1 MPSMANIT
9 IKKADGT
16 TDVIWTALQASAG
29 DGMSATWR
37 NNTVGTTLAQ
47 RPTLSLGSKWNGPK
61 SGRRITGNFAWPI
74 TQTDSAGNVVVT
86 GVNPG
91 TFSFLSVQNQDPA
104 LIKEQAYQFA
114 HLVASA
120 IVKASMEEGY
130 APRSS

>member
-1 MPSMANIT
+1 MPTMANIT

-29 DGMSATWR
+29 DSMPATWR

-47 RPTLSLGSKWNGPK
+47 RPTFSVSSKWNGPK
-61 SGRRITGNFAWPI
+61 TGRRTTGNYAWPI
-74 TQTDSAGNVVVT
+74 TQTDSTGNVVVV
-86 GVNPG
+86 GVNPAS
-91 TFSFLSVQNQDPA
+91 FSFLSVQNQDPA

-114 HLVASA
+114 NLVANA
-120 IVKASMEEGY
+120 IIKASMEEGY